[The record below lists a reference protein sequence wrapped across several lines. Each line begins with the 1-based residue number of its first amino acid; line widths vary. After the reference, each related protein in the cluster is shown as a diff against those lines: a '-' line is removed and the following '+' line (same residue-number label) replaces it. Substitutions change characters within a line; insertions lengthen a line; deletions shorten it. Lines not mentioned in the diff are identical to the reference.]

1 MPARDGTFIEIDLF
15 EWRALETKKGRYKN
29 MKIETSNEEKRLFD
43 QIHPECCHCKVTR
56 RKISETMRRIR
67 YWFNKEFHSKET
79 IPKEFREFCE
89 KSSHAEHTERLRNM
103 WSKFL

>member
-1 MPARDGTFIEIDLF
+1 MCDGTFVEIYFF

-29 MKIETSNEEKRLFD
+29 MKTEAYNEEKRLFD
-43 QIHPECCHCKVTR
+43 QIHAECCHCKVTR

-67 YWFNKEFHSKET
+67 CWFNKEFHSEEV

-89 KSSHAEHTERLRNM
+89 PRSHADHSERIKNM
-103 WSKFL
+103 WNKFL